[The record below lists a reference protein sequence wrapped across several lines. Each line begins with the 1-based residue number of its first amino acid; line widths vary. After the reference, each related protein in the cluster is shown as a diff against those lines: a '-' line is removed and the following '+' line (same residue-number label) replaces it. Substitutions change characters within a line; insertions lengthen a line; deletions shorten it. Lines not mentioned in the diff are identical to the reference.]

1 MPWLRPH
8 SLACSR
14 VPLVQSV
21 DTAQIDV
28 ADRHL
33 PASLRSPGG
42 EEEPPPLLRVDAGA
56 EGTVEVLVGGW
67 LENILSQFGG
77 ESDGDSGV
85 R

>member
-1 MPWLRPH
+1 MAEAPFPC
-8 SLACSR
+8 ACSR

-33 PASLRSPGG
+33 PASVRYSGG